1 METRIKIGQWE
12 GKQQEP
18 VVDHPPILNPRII
31 HIALCSGCI
40 LDCAKGDYEEARER
54 VTCVWDGR
62 GCRCRCRLRQDCGQK
77 NTKLAT
83 TVQLTPADVTITQ
96 I

>member
-1 METRIKIGQWE
+1 MKTRIGQWE

-31 HIALCSGCI
+31 YIALCSGCI

-54 VTCVWDGR
+54 VTCVRDGR
-62 GCRCRCRLRQDCGQK
+62 G
-77 NTKLAT
+77 
-83 TVQLTPADVTITQ
+83 
-96 I
+96 

>member
-1 METRIKIGQWE
+1 MSHGRIWRWEISRFDFVKTRIGQWE
-12 GKQQEP
+12 GKQREL

-54 VTCVWDGR
+54 VTCVRDGR
-62 GCRCRCRLRQDCGQK
+62 GG
-77 NTKLAT
+77 AG
-83 TVQLTPADVTITQ
+83 VG
-96 I
+96 

>member
-1 METRIKIGQWE
+1 MSHERKWRWEVSRFDSVKTRIKIGQWE

-54 VTCVWDGR
+54 VTCVRDGR
-62 GCRCRCRLRQDCGQK
+62 GG
-77 NTKLAT
+77 AG
-83 TVQLTPADVTITQ
+83 VG
-96 I
+96 

>member
-1 METRIKIGQWE
+1 MSHGRIWRWEISRFDFVKTRIGQWE

-31 HIALCSGCI
+31 YIALCSGCI
-40 LDCAKGDYEEARER
+40 LHCAKGDYEEARER

-62 GCRCRCRLRQDCGQK
+62 GG
-77 NTKLAT
+77 AG
-83 TVQLTPADVTITQ
+83 VG
-96 I
+96 

>member
-1 METRIKIGQWE
+1 MSHERKWRWEVSRFDSVKTRIKIGQWE

-40 LDCAKGDYEEARER
+40 LHCAKGDYEEARER
-54 VTCVWDGR
+54 VTCVRDGR
-62 GCRCRCRLRQDCGQK
+62 EGAG
-77 NTKLAT
+77 
-83 TVQLTPADVTITQ
+83 VG
-96 I
+96 